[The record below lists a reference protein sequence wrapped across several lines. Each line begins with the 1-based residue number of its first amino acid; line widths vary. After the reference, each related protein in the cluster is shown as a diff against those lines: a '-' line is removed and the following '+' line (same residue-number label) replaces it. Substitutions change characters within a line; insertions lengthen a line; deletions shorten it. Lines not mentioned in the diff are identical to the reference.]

1 MDKDA
6 LLRTIAET
14 GYNVGFGAKKHFA
27 TYDIV
32 EKLPGWIGFV
42 SLAIGIFS
50 LVFDQLSAKVPSASL
65 AVAGV
70 AGLYISLY
78 DHRKMEYER
87 VGKELTRIYNDLR
100 TLYRQVE
107 AGADVG
113 ASQNTLRT
121 LEDAYYAAGIS
132 KQIVFSDWYA
142 HYKFFVQ
149 MQTDWINEQKKF
161 TWRDKVPLSFVAVS
175 SLTVVGLVA
184 LAVAHLAPCIG
195 IALAAG
201 P

>member
-50 LVFDQLSAKVPSASL
+50 LVFDELSAKVPSACL
-65 AVAGV
+65 AAAGV

-78 DHRKMEYER
+78 DHSKMEYER

-100 TLYRQVE
+100 TLYRQVQ
-107 AGADVG
+107 AGANVS
-113 ASQNTLRT
+113 ASQTTLRA

-149 MQTDWINEQKKF
+149 LQIDWIDEQLKF
-161 TWRDKVPLSFVAVS
+161 TWRDKVPLSFIVLASLAV
-175 SLTVVGLVA
+175 VVLIA
-184 LAVAHLAPCIG
+184 LAVVHFVP
-195 IALAAG
+195 
-201 P
+201 

>member
-1 MDKDA
+1 MDKDG
-6 LLRTIAET
+6 LLRSIAET

-27 TYDIV
+27 TYDMV

-50 LVFDQLSAKVPSASL
+50 LVFEQLSAKVPSACL

-78 DHRKMEYER
+78 DHRKADYER
-87 VGKELTRIYNDLR
+87 AGIELTRIFNDLR
-100 TLYRQVE
+100 TLYRQVQ
-107 AGADVG
+107 AGAAVA
-113 ASQNTLRT
+113 ASHATLRT
-121 LEDAYYAAGIS
+121 LEDTYYSMGIS

-149 MQTDWINEQKKF
+149 MQIDWIDEQKKF
-161 TWRDKVPLSFVAVS
+161 TWRDRVPLSFILV
-175 SLTVVGLVA
+175 TGLVVVA
-184 LAVAHLAPCIG
+184 L
-195 IALAAG
+195 IALAACAAFG
-201 P
+201 GLR

>member
-1 MDKDA
+1 MNKDA

-42 SLAIGIFS
+42 SLSIGIFS

-87 VGKELTRIYNDLR
+87 VGKELTRIYNELR

-107 AGADVG
+107 AGADLG
-113 ASQNTLRT
+113 ASQNTLRS
-121 LEDAYYAAGIS
+121 LEDAYYRAGIS

-161 TWRDKVPLSFVAVS
+161 TWRDKVPLSFMVVT
-175 SLTVVGLVA
+175 SLAVVGLVV
-184 LAVAHLAPCIG
+184 LGVANH
-195 IALAAG
+195 AG
-201 P
+201 S

>member
-1 MDKDA
+1 MDKDG
-6 LLRTIAET
+6 LLRSIAET

-50 LVFDQLSAKVPSASL
+50 LVFEQLSAKVPSACL

-78 DHRKMEYER
+78 DHKKTDYER
-87 VGKELTRIYNDLR
+87 VGIELTRIFNGLR
-100 TLYRQVE
+100 TLYRQVQ
-107 AGADVG
+107 AGADVA
-113 ASQNTLRT
+113 ASQDTLRT
-121 LEDAYYAAGIS
+121 LEDAYYGTGIS

-149 MQTDWINEQKKF
+149 MQIDWIDEQKKF
-161 TWRDKVPLSFVAVS
+161 TWRDRVPLSFILVT
-175 SLTVVGLVA
+175 SLVTVA
-184 LAVAHLAPCIG
+184 L
-195 IALAAG
+195 IALAACAALG
-201 P
+201 CLR

>member
-27 TYDIV
+27 TYDMV

-42 SLAIGIFS
+42 SLSIGIFS
-50 LVFDQLSAKVPSASL
+50 LVFDQLSAKVPSAAL

-87 VGKELTRIYNDLR
+87 VGKELTRIYNELR
-100 TLYRQVE
+100 TLYRQVQ
-107 AGADVG
+107 AGADAA
-113 ASQNTLRT
+113 ASQNTLRA

-132 KQIVFSDWYA
+132 KQIVLSDWYA
-142 HYKFFVQ
+142 HYKFFAQ

-161 TWRDKVPLSFVAVS
+161 TWRDKVPLSFIAAA
-175 SLTVVGLVA
+175 SLVVVGLIA
-184 LAVAHLAPCIG
+184 LAVAHVAPW
-195 IALAAG
+195 
-201 P
+201 

>member
-1 MDKDA
+1 MDKDG
-6 LLRTIAET
+6 LLRSIAET

-50 LVFDQLSAKVPSASL
+50 LVFEQLSAKLPSACL

-70 AGLYISLY
+70 SGLYISLY
-78 DHRKMEYER
+78 DHRKMDYER
-87 VGKELTRIYNDLR
+87 VGIELTRVFNNLR
-100 TLYRQVE
+100 TLYRQVQG
-107 AGADVG
+107 GADVG
-113 ASQNTLRT
+113 ASQTTLRT
-121 LEDAYYAAGIS
+121 LEDAYYSTGIS

-149 MQTDWINEQKKF
+149 MQIDWIDEQKKF
-161 TWRDKVPLSFVAVS
+161 TWRDKVPLSFIVVAGLV
-175 SLTVVGLVA
+175 TVGLIA
-184 LAVAHLAPCIG
+184 LAVCA
-195 IALAAG
+195 ALSCLR
-201 P
+201 